1 MGMNSSGSIAVI
13 GAGPAG
19 LFAAKELSHLGYE
32 VTLFNRDIKP
42 GGLAEYGIYPTKS
55 KLKNG
60 LRRQFFSIIS
70 DEKISYFGNITVGKN
85 TDISID
91 EIRNLGFDAI
101 LVTTGAQGTK
111 WLGIPGEN
119 LLGSYHAKD
128 LVYYYNQLPPYSN
141 KEFHIGKKV
150 AIIGVGNVM
159 MDISRYLITTKEV
172 EMVTAIAR
180 RGPAEIKFSRK
191 ELEYVVKNLDMD
203 HFLEEMDRVSPIM
216 TALDQTPLESV
227 QFIRQAFPN
236 AEVTNSDTVFRI
248 KFLASPSRLIGNEKN
263 EIIALELEEN
273 TLINKNGKI
282 SPVATGS
289 KTILDVD
296 TVIFAIGDSIDT
308 EFGIPFER
316 NEYVKNSNPRYPI
329 DGVSYETFDP
339 KSNKI
344 LEDVFL
350 AGWARKTSEGLVGNA
365 RKDGVNASQAIH
377 LYLQE
382 LQHTSNLET
391 KVINAFIQ
399 NKNEKIINKYDLNS
413 LLIEEARLATHRNV
427 ENFKFSTNEEMLA
440 VIEHARL
447 LTGNSK

>member
-382 LQHTSNLET
+382 LQHTSNLKT

>member
-1 MGMNSSGSIAVI
+1 MGMNSSRSIAVI

-42 GGLAEYGIYPTKS
+42 GGLAEYGIYPTKN

-60 LRRQFFSIIS
+60 LRRQFLSIIS
-70 DEKISYFGNITVGKN
+70 EESVSYFGNITVGNKA
-85 TDISID
+85 DISID
-91 EIRNLGFDAI
+91 ELRNLGFDAI

-128 LVYYYNQLPPYSN
+128 IVYYYNQLPPYSSKN
-141 KEFHIGKKV
+141 FHIGKKV

-159 MDISRYLITTKEV
+159 MDISRFLITEEKV
-172 EMVTAIAR
+172 DMVTAIAR

-236 AEVTNSDTVFRI
+236 AEETNSDTVFRM
-248 KFLASPSRLIGNEKN
+248 KFLASPSRLIGNDQG

-273 TLINKNGKI
+273 TLINKDGRI
-282 SPVATGS
+282 RPIATGQR
-289 KTILDVD
+289 TILDVD
-296 TVIFAIGDSIDT
+296 TVIFAIGDSVDP
-308 EFGIPFER
+308 EFGIPFEK

-329 DGVSYETFDP
+329 EDVSYESFNP
-339 KSNKI
+339 KTNHDLDGI
-344 LEDVFL
+344 FL

-365 RKDGVNASQAIH
+365 RKDGVNAAQAIN
-377 LYLQE
+377 LYLQS
-382 LQHTSNLET
+382 LQNSSKAEPEAIHS
-391 KVINAFIQ
+391 FIQ
-399 NKNEKIINKYDLNS
+399 NKNEKIINKHDLNS
-413 LLIEEARLATHRNV
+413 LLIEEARIATHRHL
-427 ENFKFSTNEEMLA
+427 ENYKFPTNEEMMA
-440 VIEHARL
+440 VIEHNRL
-447 LTGNSK
+447 LSGQSK